1 VPPPTQKRLAGEC
14 SRNLPCQLGGDRP
27 WVIGPVRKLLAALCK
42 PKKRPGLSI
51 SRAKAKHPTAT
62 HVLMEKTNKRYGE
75 KEEHWDF
82 SPFWAWT
89 CGTSRAEGGAV
100 LVFSMEEKTI
110 FSSSSSLIVQF

>member
-1 VPPPTQKRLAGEC
+1 
-14 SRNLPCQLGGDRP
+14 
-27 WVIGPVRKLLAALCK
+27 
-42 PKKRPGLSI
+42 
-51 SRAKAKHPTAT
+51 
-62 HVLMEKTNKRYGE
+62 MEKTNKRYGE

-89 CGTSRAEGGAV
+89 CGTSRAEGGAA